1 MNHAACTRSDVA
13 RYRVYLWLL
22 IAAWTASVAASLAW
36 NVSRQATETRELA
49 RQTARALYEKDILY
63 REWAAAKGGVYAVA
77 STLTPPN
84 PHLDVPERDIS
95 TPSGRPLT
103 LINPAYMTR
112 QVFEL
117 QNQKLGI
124 RGHITS
130 LKPIRPENA
139 PDSWERDA
147 LIAFERGQLEQ
158 TIVSHTPAG
167 PTVRLMRPLVTTQ
180 SCLKCHARQGYRVGD
195 IRGGISVSVPMAGF
209 AAPGYVGSLGIAHA
223 GLWGLGLVGLGLG
236 WRNVRRNVI
245 ERERVTAALA
255 QARDDAESASRTKSD
270 FLAHMSHEIRTPMNG
285 VIGMTGL
292 LLDTDLS
299 PEQRQY
305 AQVVRSSADTLLD
318 IINDILDFSKIEA
331 GRIDLEEI
339 PFDVRMAVDDIAEL
353 LAVKAHEKR
362 LELAALVAED
372 VPAVLVGDPTRIRQ
386 LLTNLVG
393 NAIKFTSAGE
403 VVVRVSLDRETDTDA
418 TVRVTVAD
426 TGIGIPPDAIPRLF
440 QSFSQVDSSTTRRF
454 GGTGLGLAICRR
466 LAVRLGGDIGVE
478 SRPGQG
484 STFWFTVVLRKDQVL
499 PSGASSARDAV
510 PTCRTLVID
519 DNATSRM
526 LLCEQLRAWGAPCA
540 AAADGDEALLLLRAA
555 AAEGHPFRVALVD
568 SEMPGMDGPALGR
581 AIKSDRALDPIALI
595 LLTSTA
601 RAGDAD
607 RASDVGFLGCLRKPV
622 RQAHLHSYLAAA
634 ARGTAPEPPGSAS
647 SGSAAES
654 PGPGATSPVRVLVAE
669 DNRVNQLV
677 ALRIL
682 ERLKI
687 RADAVANGREV
698 LAALES
704 IPYDLVF
711 MDVQMPEMDGL
722 QVTAAIREAEK
733 RTGRRLPIIAMTA
746 HAMKGDR
753 ERCLEAGMDG
763 YVSKPIRA
771 GDVMRAIDEALGSG
785 VHRDLGGREGTRT
798 IAASTALASIDPTC
812 TTEKA

>member
-1 MNHAACTRSDVA
+1 MNHAAFTRSDVP
-13 RYRVYLWLL
+13 RYRLYLWLL
-22 IAAWTASVAASLAW
+22 VAAWTASVAASLAW

-63 REWAAAKGGVYAVA
+63 REWAAAKGGVYAAA

-84 PHLDVPERDIS
+84 PYLDVPERDIS
-95 TPSGRPLT
+95 TPSGKPLT

-147 LIAFERGQLEQ
+147 LAAFERGQLEQ
-158 TIVSHTPAG
+158 TTVTHTAAG
-167 PTVRLMRPLVTTQ
+167 STIRLMRPLVTTQ

-195 IRGGISVSVPMAGF
+195 VRGGISVSVPMAGF

-223 GLWGLGLVGLGLG
+223 GLWMLGLAGLGLG

-270 FLAHMSHEIRTPMNG
+270 FLANMSHEIRTPMNG

-305 AQVVRSSADTLLD
+305 AQVVRNSADTLLD

-339 PFDVRMAVDDIAEL
+339 PFDVRMAVEDIAEL

-393 NAIKFTSAGE
+393 NAVKFTSAGE

-418 TVRVTVAD
+418 TVRFTVAD

-478 SRPGQG
+478 SQPGQG
-484 STFWFTVVLRKDQVL
+484 STFWFTVVLRKDHVL
-499 PSGASSARDAV
+499 PGGAPSARDAV
-510 PTCRTLVID
+510 RTCRTLVVD
-519 DNATSRM
+519 DNATSRV
-526 LLCEQLRAWGAPCA
+526 LLCDQLRAWGTPCA
-540 AAADGDEALLLLRAA
+540 AAADGDGALLMLRAA

-568 SEMPGMDGPALGR
+568 REMPGMDGPMLGR
-581 AIKSDRALDPIALI
+581 AIKSDPALGPIALI

-607 RASDVGFLGCLRKPV
+607 LARDIGFLGSLRKPV
-622 RQAHLHSYLAAA
+622 RQAHLHSCLAAA
-634 ARGTAPEPPGSAS
+634 ARNTSPEPPVGAS
-647 SGSAAES
+647 TGSAAES
-654 PGPGATSPVRVLVAE
+654 PEPYATAHVRVLVAE

-682 ERLKI
+682 ERLKV

-733 RTGRRLPIIAMTA
+733 LTGRHLPIFAMTA

-753 ERCLEAGMDG
+753 ERCLGAGMDG

-771 GDVMRAIDEALGSG
+771 GDLKRAIDEALS
-785 VHRDLGGREGTRT
+785 
-798 IAASTALASIDPTC
+798 S
-812 TTEKA
+812 